1 MRGRHARVGR
11 IAGALLALCFAA
23 PVAGQAP
30 TPRKY
35 ALLVGLNKYLYPT
48 TGIPELEFAKAD
60 VTSLSSVLEQQ
71 GYEVVS
77 LLNDHARREDV
88 VAELSRHAALLNETD
103 DFLLYYAGHGVRN
116 KSVNLKTYWL
126 TYDAQLE
133 ALDVSGIRLRHL
145 LDYVMDIKAKRKMIL
160 LDHCFS
166 GDLISTA
173 GSGGGPRGAP
183 DAPAGPAGTTG
194 RRGGGG
200 TQRLERNA
208 FPLNDF
214 TQVVTS
220 AGEGLVV
227 IAAARGEA
235 FELRNLGHGLF
246 TAALLSA
253 LTTREADSNRDAK
266 LSIDEL
272 KAYLQTKVRTLASG
286 SQEIVELTNATNT
299 AGWFISDKLPVV
311 NDAEAARKADGYKR
325 KLTEWEQKHW
335 IVSETKNRCW
345 DTLLS
350 WTDSLRDGRRLSE
363 GDQALLDRVRE
374 AMENTAAPERVRA
387 DALNLFVQ
395 SAVGGTPP

>member
-1 MRGRHARVGR
+1 V
-11 IAGALLALCFAA
+11 CSAA
-23 PVAGQAP
+23 PCAGQAP
-30 TPRKY
+30 PRKY

-60 VTSLSSVLEQQ
+60 VTALASVLEQQ
-71 GYEVVS
+71 GYEVVT

-173 GSGGGPRGAP
+173 APGGGPRGAP
-183 DAPAGPAGTTG
+183 DPQAGPPPPAG
-194 RRGGGG
+194 RRGGEGAA
-200 TQRLERNA
+200 RLERNA

-214 TQVVTS
+214 TQVVTA

-235 FELRNLGHGLF
+235 FELRALGHGLF
-246 TAALLSA
+246 TAALLAA
-253 LTTREADSNRDAK
+253 LTTREADTNHDAK

-272 KAYLQTKVRTLASG
+272 KAYLQTKVRTLANG
-286 SQEIVELTNATNT
+286 AQEVVELTNATNT

-311 NDAEAARKADGYKR
+311 TDVEAGRKADGYKR

-335 IVSETKNRCW
+335 IATDTKNRCW
-345 DTLLS
+345 DTLLN
-350 WTDSLRDGRRLSE
+350 WTDSLRDGRRLNE
-363 GDQALLDRVRE
+363 GDQALLDRIRE

-395 SAVGGTPP
+395 SAVGGNP

>member
-1 MRGRHARVGR
+1 MRRCGAGRWTAALA
-11 IAGALLALCFAA
+11 IAGFFCAAASLA
-23 PVAGQAP
+23 QAP
-30 TPRKY
+30 PRKY

-48 TGIPELEFAKAD
+48 TGVPELEFAKAD
-60 VTSLSSVLEQQ
+60 VVSLAATLEQQ

-88 VAELSRHAALLNETD
+88 VAELSRHAALVNETD

-116 KSVNLKTYWL
+116 KSINLKTYWL
-126 TYDAQLE
+126 TYDARLE

-145 LDYVMDIKAKRKMIL
+145 LDYVMDIKAKRKTIL

-173 GSGGGPRGAP
+173 ASGSGPRGAQTGAGR
-183 DAPAGPAGTTG
+183 APAAGS
-194 RRGGGG
+194 RGDGSGAV
-200 TQRLERNA
+200 RLERNA
-208 FPLNDF
+208 FPVNDF

-220 AGEGLVV
+220 AGEGLIV

-246 TAALLSA
+246 TAALLDA
-253 LTTREADSNRDAK
+253 LTTRNADSNHDAK

-272 KAYLQTKVRTLASG
+272 KAFLQTKVRTLASG
-286 SQEIVELTNATNT
+286 GQEVVELTNATNT

-311 NDAEAARKADGYKR
+311 TDAEAGRKADGYKR
-325 KLTEWEQKHW
+325 KLTEWEQRAW
-335 IVSETKNRCW
+335 ITTDTKIRCW

-350 WTDSLRDGRRLSE
+350 WTDSLREGRRLSE
-363 GDQALLDRVRE
+363 GDQALLDRIRD
-374 AMENTAAPERVRA
+374 AMDNTAAPERVRA
-387 DALNLFVQ
+387 DSLNLFVQ
-395 SAVGGTPP
+395 TAVTGST